1 MSSFKTSLLPNPKNS
16 RKILNFKEIL
26 LWNYKEM
33 AKIVESLKFDRLY
46 PNYSSRPKSV
56 GKISVYTVFWA
67 SFDPLPLV
75 YVLCTQPLWRYEG
88 LQLSICTNH
97 TAGNTLNL
105 QQERDIQI
113 FSTQSGSQATCKLL
127 DTCKH
132 YLYKPDTCKPLT
144 TTTLGTNHH
153 CPKTCKRSI
162 NTSNIFSVFIRY

>member
-1 MSSFKTSLLPNPKNS
+1 MSSFKKLLLPNPKNS

-26 LWNYKEM
+26 LWNLKKL

-46 PNYSSRPKSV
+46 PNYSSRPKFV

-75 YVLCTQPLWRYEG
+75 YVLCTQPLWQYEG

-127 DTCKH
+127 DTCKY

-144 TTTLGTNHH
+144 TTTLVWAWIDVRRTRDFLLT
-153 CPKTCKRSI
+153 PT
-162 NTSNIFSVFIRY
+162 Y